1 MIEKVNFEKLSG
13 LIPVVVVESSSKK
26 IVMLGFMNKEAL
38 EKTLETKEMYYY
50 SRTRKKLWKKGENS
64 GNTQKLVSLRIDCD
78 CDSLIAE
85 VVQKGVVCHEGKD
98 SCFYRTIYG
107 EKPKEKEKED
117 VIEELLGVIRARKI
131 TPKKESYVCKL
142 LDGKVNVEDK
152 IVEES
157 RELIEAKK
165 KEEIVWEAADLMFFI
180 LVYLEKNNI
189 EYKEVLKELERRR
202 R

>member
-1 MIEKVNFEKLSG
+1 MIEKVNFEKLLG

-26 IVMLGFMNKEAL
+26 ILMLGFMNKEAL

-50 SRTRKKLWKKGENS
+50 SRTRKKLWKKGESS
-64 GNTQKLVSLRIDCD
+64 GNIQKLISLRCD
-78 CDSLIAE
+78 CDWDSLVAE
-85 VVQKGVVCHEGKD
+85 VVQEGVVCHEGKD

-117 VIEELLGVIRARKI
+117 VIGELLGVIRARKI

-142 LDGKVNVEDK
+142 LDGRVKIEDK

-157 RELIEAKK
+157 GELIEAKK
-165 KEEIVWEAADLMFFI
+165 KEEIVWETADLMFFI

-189 EYKEVLKELERRR
+189 EYNEVLKELKRRR